1 MIIIRTPYRVSLF
14 GGGTDHPNWYRE
26 NGGAVLSFA
35 IDKYSYIN
43 VRELPPFFEHTYRIA
58 YSKVETGLDISDIK
72 HPAVREGFR
81 KFASKSNL
89 ELHHHG
95 DLPARSGVGSSSAF
109 AVGLIHALLALDGR
123 EVSPNELAQMAIEFE
138 QITLNET
145 VGSQDQIACALGG
158 MNYIEFGP
166 GDSWIAHRIN
176 LSPNYLKEIED
187 RIVLLYSGIDRLS
200 SDISKSL
207 LENLELKS
215 RIMNRTQALAVEC
228 REIFGQE
235 GDLSLI
241 GPMLIESW
249 ELKKEMNPSAV
260 TPLLDDFFARAQ
272 IAGAQ
277 GGKILGAGGGG
288 FCLFWMNPSVR
299 DSFIRQMAPSVAV
312 PIRISPGGTT
322 RIL

>member
-58 YSKVETGLDISDIK
+58 YSKVETGQDISDIK

-109 AVGLIHALLALDGR
+109 AVGLIHALLALESR
-123 EVSPNELAQMAIEFE
+123 EVTPDALAQMAIDFE
-138 QITLNET
+138 QITLDER
-145 VGSQDQIACALGG
+145 VGSQDQIACTIGG
-158 MNYIEFGP
+158 INYIEFGP
-166 GDSWIAHRIN
+166 GDSWKTHKLD
-176 LSPNYLKEIED
+176 LSPIYLNQIED

-200 SDISKSL
+200 SDISKTL
-207 LENLELKS
+207 LENLEAKS
-215 RIMNRTQALAVEC
+215 KIMNRTQELAVEC
-228 REIFGQE
+228 RDIFLQE

-249 ELKKEMNPSAV
+249 ELKKEMNSAAV
-260 TPLLDDFFARAQ
+260 TPLLENFFTRAKK
-272 IAGAQ
+272 AGAE

-288 FCLFWMNPSVR
+288 FCLFWLEPSKR
-299 DSFIRQMAPSVAV
+299 DSFIKQMAPAVAV
-312 PIRISPGGTT
+312 PIRISQEGST

>member
-14 GGGTDHPNWYRE
+14 GGGTDYPNWYRK

-43 VRELPPFFEHTYRIA
+43 IRELPPFFEHTYRVA
-58 YSKVETGLDISDIK
+58 YSKVETGKDISDIK

-109 AVGLIHALLALDGR
+109 AVGLIQALLALDGR
-123 EVSPNELAQMAIEFE
+123 EISTEELAQMAIDFE
-138 QITLNET
+138 QITLDET
-145 VGSQDQIACALGG
+145 VGSQDQIACAMGG
-158 MNYIEFGP
+158 INYIEFGP
-166 GDSWIAHRIN
+166 GESWKTHKLN
-176 LSPNYLKEIED
+176 LSPSYVKEIED

-200 SDISKSL
+200 SDISKTL
-207 LENLELKS
+207 LENLESKAS
-215 RIMNRTQALAVEC
+215 IMNRTQKLALDC
-228 REIFGQE
+228 RDLLIRE

-241 GPMLIESW
+241 GPMLNESW
-249 ELKKEMNPSAV
+249 ELKKEMNSSAV
-260 TPLLDDFFARAQ
+260 TPLLEDFFSRAKT
-272 IAGAQ
+272 AGAQ

-288 FCLFWMNPSVR
+288 FCLFWMNPSSK
-299 DSFIRQMAPSVAV
+299 DSFIKHMAPTVAV
-312 PIRISPGGTT
+312 PIRIAQEGST
-322 RIL
+322 RII

>member
-1 MIIIRTPYRVSLF
+1 M
-14 GGGTDHPNWYRE
+14 
-26 NGGAVLSFA
+26 
-35 IDKYSYIN
+35 
-43 VRELPPFFEHTYRIA
+43 
-58 YSKVETGLDISDIK
+58 
-72 HPAVREGFR
+72 
-81 KFASKSNL
+81 
-89 ELHHHG
+89 
-95 DLPARSGVGSSSAF
+95 PARSGVGSSSAF

-158 MNYIEFGP
+158 MNYIEFVP

-288 FCLFWMNPSVR
+288 FCLFWMNPSV
-299 DSFIRQMAPSVAV
+299 
-312 PIRISPGGTT
+312 
-322 RIL
+322 